1 MLALLSIPRPQQGRP
16 LPALRDG
23 GGTVRD
29 DIMSSEVSADR
40 QQQKVTEFMRLLPL
54 TLEIAGLPHAEP
66 GRHFNEG
73 QMEVRA
79 NTLKLAYKIAR
90 QIILDVA
97 K

>member
-1 MLALLSIPRPQQGRP
+1 
-16 LPALRDG
+16 
-23 GGTVRD
+23 
-29 DIMSSEVSADR
+29 MSSEVSADR

-54 TLEIAGLPHAEP
+54 TVEIAGLPKAEA

-79 NTLKLAYKIAR
+79 NTLRLAYKFAR
-90 QIILDVA
+90 QMVLDVA

>member
-1 MLALLSIPRPQQGRP
+1 
-16 LPALRDG
+16 
-23 GGTVRD
+23 
-29 DIMSSEVSADR
+29 MSSEVSVDR

-54 TLEIAGLPHAEP
+54 TLEIAGLPKAEA

-79 NTLKLAYKIAR
+79 NTLRLSYKFAR
-90 QIILDVA
+90 QVVLDVA